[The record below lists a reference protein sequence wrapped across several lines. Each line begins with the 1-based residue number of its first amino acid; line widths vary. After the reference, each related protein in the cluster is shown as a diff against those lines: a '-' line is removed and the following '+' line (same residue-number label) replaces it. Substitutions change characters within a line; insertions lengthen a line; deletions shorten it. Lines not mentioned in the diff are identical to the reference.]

1 MDEKAMI
8 DLYKQLFSY
17 CYFENRII
25 ESEQVRQNDAKE
37 LGLLSNE
44 KIYSK
49 FKTLVLDLI
58 EFKRL
63 AKIQSSQN
71 AVKFSKQ
78 IEKKDSVLIE
88 ENKQL
93 KLVNHELEIKLEV
106 LRGNLMESQLKL
118 AEFERKEKE
127 RLSDVFEAD
136 CQKDAVDGKSLVG
149 NWDQLVVKTKGFHSP
164 QKVASTARTD
174 SSKKSQ
180 TIKSVRFE
188 FFGKNRGVRKEASL
202 IEGCSKNNSSLN
214 SPSKGKHSRSNSDV
228 LIKLHN
234 FR

>member
-1 MDEKAMI
+1 MI
-8 DLYKQLFSY
+8 DLYKQLFGY
-17 CYFENRII
+17 CFLENRII
-25 ESEQVRQNDAKE
+25 ELEQVRQNDAKE
-37 LGLLSNE
+37 LGMLSNE

-49 FKTLVLDLI
+49 FKTLVLDLL

-63 AKIQSSQN
+63 AKTQSGQN
-71 AVKFSKQ
+71 GIKGLKQ
-78 IEKKDSVLIE
+78 VEKKESSLVE

-93 KLVNHELEIKLEV
+93 KLANHELGIKIEV

-118 AEFERKEKE
+118 TEYERKGKE
-127 RLSDVFEAD
+127 RLTDVFEVNG
-136 CQKDAVDGKSLVG
+136 QRDAVDGKSLMR
-149 NWDQLVVKTKGFHSP
+149 DSDELVVKTKGFHSP
-164 QKVASTARTD
+164 LEAASTTRTD
-174 SSKKSQ
+174 SAKKSQ